1 MSTVWRNDDGTLAV
15 EAALIA
21 PALLVLMLLVV
32 YAGRAAQ
39 ADADVRSA
47 AARAARAASLT
58 TDAQAATAAATAV
71 ATANLTTAG
80 IDCRDPDV
88 RVNADLRAGGRV
100 TVTVGCQVANT
111 DLALLAVPGSR
122 RSTATATQVV
132 DTYRGFGRGF
142 GDSEGSSGANPGV
155 GGGG

>member
-1 MSTVWRNDDGTLAV
+1 MIMNAWRNDDGTLAV
-15 EAALIA
+15 EAAVIA
-21 PALLVLMLLVV
+21 PALLVLMLLIV

-39 ADADVRSA
+39 TDADVRSA

-58 TDAQAATAAATAV
+58 ADAQAATAAATAV

-80 IDCRDPDV
+80 IDCRDTDV
-88 RVNADLRAGGRV
+88 RVHADLHPGGRV

-111 DLALLAVPGSR
+111 DLTLLAVPGSR

-132 DTYRGFGRGF
+132 DTYRG
-142 GDSEGSSGANPGV
+142 
-155 GGGG
+155 GG